1 MLQVRQRESLNIHCS
16 YTSRKTGATM
26 IIKQSDAFVPD
37 MERTSFHEKKT
48 IRDRAVAPTKGWRM
62 ANGEWIGKAI
72 RDREVAPTK

>member
-1 MLQVRQRESLNIHCS
+1 
-16 YTSRKTGATM
+16 M